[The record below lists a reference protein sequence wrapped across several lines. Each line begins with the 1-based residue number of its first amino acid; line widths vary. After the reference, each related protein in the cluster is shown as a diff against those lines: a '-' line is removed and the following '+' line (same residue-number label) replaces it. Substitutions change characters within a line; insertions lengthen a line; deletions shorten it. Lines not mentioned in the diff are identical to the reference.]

1 MQEVFFEADS
11 LNKLSNKELAK
22 KYWKLNEILTNCKSL
37 SYDYKNQLY
46 NFLSLYE
53 SEIERRIDEDLL
65 EEDEIETLYEFF
77 DDNNN
82 EVY

>member
-22 KYWKLNEILTNCKSL
+22 KYWKLNEILTKCKSL

-53 SEIERRIDEDLL
+53 SEIERRLDEDLL